1 MFAGKSWKV
10 AFIRRALLGV
20 RLGLV
25 RQRLCVSLPSSPA
38 ADTNKCITLPSSS
51 SSSSPS
57 SSSSSSSTSSP
68 PSASSRHSSTRSS
81 HHQLPLLRLPISFYF
96 SPHLF
101 LQQLATDLQRR
112 QMLLFAD
119 AVTQR
124 MPEICRQR
132 RRRSG
137 LMIIPPLHPPRR
149 SCNRDLLS
157 PSSPTSR
164 ACVQAKSSQRST
176 GR

>member
-57 SSSSSSSTSSP
+57 SSSSSSTSSP

-81 HHQLPLLRLPISFYF
+81 HQLPLLRLPISFYF

-101 LQQLATDLQRR
+101 LQKLATDLQRR
-112 QMLLFAD
+112 QLLLFAD